1 MLHAVFPA
9 GRIRRGAQVEHLAVI
24 GQRHERVAEPS
35 SKEYRPPVLIIETDR
50 LPFPERGRA
59 DPHVH
64 IDIDID
70 DRAADRRSWW
80 ILGVYSHAPSIP
92 SESIL
97 GFPCHALACRSP
109 ACTLPFALAKPE
121 R

>member
-1 MLHAVFPA
+1 
-9 GRIRRGAQVEHLAVI
+9 
-24 GQRHERVAEPS
+24 
-35 SKEYRPPVLIIETDR
+35 
-50 LPFPERGRA
+50 
-59 DPHVH
+59 
-64 IDIDID
+64 
-70 DRAADRRSWW
+70 
-80 ILGVYSHAPSIP
+80 VYSHAPSIP